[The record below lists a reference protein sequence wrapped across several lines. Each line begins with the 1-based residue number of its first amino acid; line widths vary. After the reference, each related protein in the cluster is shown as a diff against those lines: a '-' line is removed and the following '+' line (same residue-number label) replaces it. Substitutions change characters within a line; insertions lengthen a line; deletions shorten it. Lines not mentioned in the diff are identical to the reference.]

1 LLSNHLT
8 HLDAPSLF
16 SAAMLIVSCQFNPS
30 RRTRARSA
38 FDLRLRLCTFSLG
51 LFALLSNPAQALM
64 IGAPQTRAEL
74 GRTLQ
79 MDIPV
84 RLDGQE
90 SLPLS
95 CVQAQAQAGEFGGNV
110 GALAISSKPTSGGVT
125 LALRSQQ
132 PLREPILIVR
142 LHLACQFQR
151 TQVYTL
157 LVDPPAPELP
167 MTAGSAAVLA
177 TPSAGA
183 ERPSR
188 SLPPAAQG
196 GASTTSLQSAP
207 APALRKPPRES
218 KPLEEREAEKN
229 SARRA
234 ALRPIEHHLRAPAVP
249 QVAIKPPAQSRL
261 EMDDLSAVDLMA
273 SPELRLATA
282 LPTTLPKLSP
292 EQRAQLGQ
300 LRQLVMD
307 ATAAPGDAQTLQQIN
322 ALQARANVLQRQF
335 EQASQQL
342 QRSQSDLARV
352 RAQSYSASVVYALIA
367 ALMAL
372 GALSFWLWRRGADPG
387 LHDSPF
393 VPASVARPSVS
404 PRPEVPL
411 AAVPTVAA
419 TSMSVQ
425 ASTIQPPVMPFGLPP
440 SVDGRPLQPEIDA
453 PYLDGP
459 APSTWGHSGFDWDS
473 RFLQPMSQD
482 KQVHVDELMD
492 AGHLA
497 EYFIDMGDESRAM
510 DLLEKSLDD
519 SASGSFALPYLLLFD
534 LYRKHGRKQEFE
546 SLYTRFERRFNVAVP
561 AWDASADAQGSNRDL
576 MDYDRAMKL
585 ITMAWGEP
593 QIVSV
598 LEHMLMD
605 DPQQHRM
612 GFDLAA
618 YRDLLMLYT
627 VARDLF
633 PDAIPTSTPIE
644 HIELTTRLE
653 PVESAGLDLDFEL
666 PLDIPSA
673 PEAPGPAASAE
684 FKLLPRTD
692 DAPKNS

>member
-1 LLSNHLT
+1 MLT
-8 HLDAPSLF
+8 
-16 SAAMLIVSCQFNPS
+16 VSCQFNPP
-30 RRTRARSA
+30 RRTRACSA
-38 FDLRLRLCTFSLG
+38 FDLRLRLCAFSLG

-110 GALAISSKPTSGGVT
+110 GTLAITSKPTSGGVT

-167 MTAGSAAVLA
+167 MTAGSAVLTA
-177 TPSAGA
+177 PSAGA

-188 SLPPAAQG
+188 SLQPAAQG
-196 GASTTSLQSAP
+196 GASTTSLQSELAP
-207 APALRKPPRES
+207 PLRKPPRES
-218 KPLEEREAEKN
+218 KPLAAREAEKK
-229 SARRA
+229 SAPRA
-234 ALRPIEHHLRAPAVP
+234 ALRPIERHLRAPVVP
-249 QVAIKPPAQSRL
+249 PAAIKPPAQSRL
-261 EMDDLSAVDLMA
+261 EMDDLSAVDLAA

-282 LPTTLPKLSP
+282 LPTTLPNLSP

-300 LRQLVMD
+300 LRQLIMD

-367 ALMAL
+367 ALVAL

-393 VPASVARPSVS
+393 VPASVTRPSAS

-411 AAVPTVAA
+411 AAAPTVAA

-453 PYLDGP
+453 PYQDGP

-473 RFLQPMSQD
+473 RFLQPMRQD

-497 EYFIDMGDESRAM
+497 EYFIDMGDESRAI

-519 SASGSFALPYLLLFD
+519 SGSDSFALPYLLLFD
-534 LYRKHGRKQEFE
+534 LYRKHGRKKEFE
-546 SLYTRFERRFNVAVP
+546 SLYIRFERRFNVAVP
-561 AWDASADAQGSNRDL
+561 AWDAPADAQASNRDL

-585 ITMAWGEP
+585 ITMTWGEP

-633 PDAIPTSTPIE
+633 PDTIPTSTPIE
-644 HIELTTRLE
+644 HIELTTRLD
-653 PVESAGLDLDFEL
+653 PVEPAGLDLDFEL
-666 PLDIPSA
+666 PLEIPSA
-673 PEAPGPAASAE
+673 TGAPEPAASSE
-684 FKLLPRTD
+684 FKLLPRAD